1 LKAIKNI
8 NGRNFLK
15 RTIAVD
21 WSLPKKVYDVA
32 TKSGTSGD
40 GIGEYVL
47 LEQKFL
53 LKKSM

>member
-1 LKAIKNI
+1 MLSYFFCLKAIKNV

-15 RTIAVD
+15 RTVAVD

-40 GIGEYVL
+40 GIGKNVL
-47 LEQKFL
+47 LH
-53 LKKSM
+53 